1 MNRSRGGASD
11 GALAL
16 PSVSFNTWFLVA
28 GGLLL
33 LMALAETFL
42 KRLPLSSAL
51 LYLAVGWGIGPAG
64 LGLLTLDPVE
74 DASVLEHLTEIVV
87 SIALFGAGLKM
98 RVPLRDARWRVPL
111 RLGFVVMTITVGLVA
126 AIGVWGLGLPLGAAV
141 LLGAILAPTDP
152 VLANDVAVED
162 PTDRDRLRFSL
173 TGESALNDGTA
184 FPFVMLGLGLLGLHD
199 LGPGLWRWLAVD
211 VLWAVTGGLAIGGAL
226 GWAVGHVVLY
236 LRRNRRE
243 AVGTDDFLALGLLA
257 LAYGVAHAALAY
269 AFLAAFAAGLALRIV
284 ERRGTGNGQAPDDVI
299 AASERSEELATHA
312 EAAPAYMASA
322 VLGFTE
328 QLERI
333 GTVVVVVTVGALL
346 PVAELAWPV
355 VWFVPL
361 MLLVV
366 RPAAVWLG
374 LIGAPL
380 TAIQKGLVGWFGI
393 RGIGSIYYLGYAI
406 THGLDEAT
414 SWTLLALTLATV
426 AASAVVHGVSVT
438 PVMNWYQRRTG

>member
-1 MNRSRGGASD
+1 M
-11 GALAL
+11 
-16 PSVSFNTWFLVA
+16 SFNTWFLVA

-33 LMALAETFL
+33 LMALAGTLL

-51 LYLAVGWGIGPAG
+51 LYLGVGWAVGPAG
-64 LGLLTLDPVE
+64 LGLLTLDPVA
-74 DASVLEHLTEIVV
+74 DAAVLEHLTEVVV
-87 SIALFGAGLKM
+87 SISLFGAGLKM
-98 RVPLRDARWRVPL
+98 RVPLRDRRWRVPL
-111 RLGFVVMTITVGLVA
+111 RLGFVVMTITVALVA
-126 AIGVWGLGLPLGAAV
+126 AIGVWGLGLSLGAAI

-152 VLANDVAVED
+152 VLASDVAVEA
-162 PTDRDRLRFSL
+162 PSDRDRLRFSL

-199 LGPGLWRWLAVD
+199 LGAGLWRWLAVD
-211 VLWAVTGGLAIGGAL
+211 VLWAVAGGLAIGGAL
-226 GWAVGHVVLY
+226 GWAVGHLVLY
-236 LRRNRRE
+236 LRRSRQE

-269 AFLAAFAAGLALRIV
+269 AFLAAFAAGLALRVV
-284 ERRGTGNGQAPDDVI
+284 ERRGTAEGEAPEDVL
-299 AASERSEELATHA
+299 AASARSDEIATDA

-355 VWFVPL
+355 IWFVPL

-374 LIGAPL
+374 LVGAHLSPL
-380 TAIQKGLVGWFGI
+380 QKGLVGWFGI
-393 RGIGSIYYLGYAI
+393 RGIGSVYYLGYAI

-414 SWTLLALTLATV
+414 AWTLLALTLATV
-426 AASAVVHGVSVT
+426 AASAAVHGTSVT
-438 PVMNWYQRRTG
+438 PIMNWYRKRTE